1 MKSIDKKK
9 TQKLI
14 EKIESGDFDYNV
26 VDSLFMLL
34 RAYSNGYPIFREFS
48 DFVAHNDERNRGMV
62 KSSLEYMYLSIKFAQ
77 EYPYKNRNLNI
88 SDPFPSW
95 IKKLM
100 IYQIDKINEKILRSN
115 YNYDKTQLTNL
126 INRIFSIIKGKQLVQ
141 LIDNKMSIQK
151 YVVIRFLLSFIDIH
165 PTFSQNQV
173 LTNVIEV
180 VKKNGLIISE
190 SAFLKNKN
198 KFFLNLIILLHHT
211 KYKYG
216 DQQIGYSIIEC
227 HGGNDIESKLI
238 QVSGIF
244 NIDDDTTI
252 VFKILT
258 TDLTAS
264 DYVDKNILENEE
276 FHISDIIRLPENI
289 DVSELDKII
298 LS

>member
-190 SAFLKNKN
+190 SAFLKNKK
-198 KFFLNLIILLHHT
+198 KFILNLIILLHHT